1 VALMDAAE
9 ARARELLRSVVS
21 ADEYELYER
30 LGFLSVAGRNPHY
43 AWLVYPYRPLIA
55 YDTATGELL
64 SEFCIRFADDGERLP
79 PADDVLARWMTLR
92 SHERELIAESNLNP
106 PGAQVDPEQARRD
119 ISRIR
124 ELTAA
129 A

>member
-1 VALMDAAE
+1 MEAAE
-9 ARARELLRSVVS
+9 ARARELLASVVS
-21 ADEYELYER
+21 AEEFDLYER
-30 LGFLSVAGRNPHY
+30 LGFLSVPGSNPNY

-55 YDTATGELL
+55 YDTASGELL

-92 SHERELIAESNLNP
+92 SRERELIAASNLNP
-106 PGAQVDPEQARRD
+106 PGAQVDPAQARSD
-119 ISRIR
+119 IARIR
-124 ELTAA
+124 ALSAA